1 MKRHLLS
8 GLLCICGK
16 NDFWGPNPKQVILNL
31 TSIAKI
37 NKQFH
42 RFIECISNNNRI
54 FRGEIY
60 LIH

>member
-1 MKRHLLS
+1 MDFYVYVE
-8 GLLCICGK
+8 K

>member
-1 MKRHLLS
+1 MKRHLYLDFYVYVE
-8 GLLCICGK
+8 K